1 MDNIENILEGV
12 AKQIKQTDNLPKAI
26 ILPDDATT
34 EEAVALYMHLLNTDN
49 GTPITECTIKNYYDR
64 EDK

>member
-34 EEAVALYMHLLNTDN
+34 EEAVALYMHLLNTEED
-49 GTPITECTIKNYYDR
+49 DR
-64 EDK
+64 R